1 MMRNAFS
8 IIFTIIF
15 LTGCTLAPKYKR
27 PEAPIP
33 SSWPSGPAYK
43 ERLPSTLTANELK
56 WEEFFT
62 DDRLKEIIGMALHNN
77 RDLRLA
83 TLNME
88 RARAFYGI
96 QRAELLPTL
105 NVVASGSK
113 ERVPYDLSETG
124 KAMTRERYSVDLG
137 ILSWEI
143 DFFGRI
149 RSLTDRA
156 LEEYLATEE
165 ARRSAEISLLSAVA
179 NTYLALAA
187 DRETLKLSQS
197 TLETQEAV
205 YQLIKRR
212 YEVGLASELDL
223 RRTQTQVDTAKG
235 DVARYTKLVAQGEN
249 ALNLLVGSSV
259 PNELSPRDLGG
270 VSPLKEFSPGIT
282 SDVLLNRP
290 DILAA
295 EHQLKAVHANI
306 GAARAAFFPRISL
319 TTTLGTASSE
329 LSGLFK
335 SGSGAWSF
343 VPQILMPIFD
353 ARTWLALK
361 AVKVEREIALVQY
374 EKAIQTAFREVAD
387 ALAEQG
393 TIRDQIAAQESL
405 VQALQETYRLS
416 YLRYTKG
423 IDSYLSVLDA
433 HRSLYAAEQGLIA
446 LRLAEIAN
454 QVTLYKALGG
464 GERANGRS

>member
-8 IIFTIIF
+8 IILTFIF

-27 PEAPIP
+27 PEAPVP

-43 ERLPSTLTANELK
+43 ERLPSVPTASELK

-62 DDRLKEIIGMALHNN
+62 DERLKKIIGMALNNN

-83 TLNME
+83 ALNVE
-88 RARAFYGI
+88 RAQAFYGI
-96 QRAELLPTL
+96 QRAELFPALD
-105 NVVASGSK
+105 VVGSGSK
-113 ERVPYDLSETG
+113 ERVPADLSETRER
-124 KAMTRERYSVDLG
+124 MTRERYSVDLG

-187 DRETLKLSQS
+187 DREILKLSQS
-197 TLETQEAV
+197 TLKTQEAV
-205 YQLIKRR
+205 YKLIKLR
-212 YEVGLASELDL
+212 YEIGLASQLDL
-223 RRTQTQVDTAKG
+223 RRAQTQVDTARG

-270 VSPLKEFSPGIT
+270 VSPPKEFSPGIT
-282 SDVLLNRP
+282 SDVLLSRP

-295 EHQLKAVHANI
+295 EHQLKALHANI

-343 VPQILMPIFD
+343 VPQIIMPIFD
-353 ARTWLALK
+353 TRTWLALK
-361 AVKVEREIALVQY
+361 AVKVEREIAVAQY

-387 ALAEQG
+387 ALAQQG
-393 TIRDQIAAQESL
+393 TIKDQITAQESL

-433 HRSLYAAEQGLIA
+433 QRSLYAAEQGLIA
-446 LRLAEIAN
+446 LRLAEITN
-454 QVTLYKALGG
+454 QVTLYKVLGG
-464 GERANGRS
+464 GDRASRRS